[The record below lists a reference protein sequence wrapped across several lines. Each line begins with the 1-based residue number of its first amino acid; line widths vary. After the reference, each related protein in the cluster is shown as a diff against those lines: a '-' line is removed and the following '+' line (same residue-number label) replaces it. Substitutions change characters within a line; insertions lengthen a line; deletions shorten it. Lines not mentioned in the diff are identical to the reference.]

1 MNNIIYNE
9 MIDSKIAKKL
19 EDAIFMDCDGKVVDE
34 SKCFG
39 KKVDVEM
46 SSLTIASL
54 EMRLDA
60 ILP

>member
-34 SKCFG
+34 SNCFG
-39 KKVDVEM
+39 K
-46 SSLTIASL
+46 
-54 EMRLDA
+54 RLM
-60 ILP
+60 LK